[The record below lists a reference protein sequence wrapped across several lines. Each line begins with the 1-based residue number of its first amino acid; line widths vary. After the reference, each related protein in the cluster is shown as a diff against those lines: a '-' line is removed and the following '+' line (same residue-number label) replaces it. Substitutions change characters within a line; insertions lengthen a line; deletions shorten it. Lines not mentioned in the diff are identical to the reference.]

1 MAKLF
6 STIILLGA
14 LQGFIVSSLLFVIKK
29 NRKSNRVLAFLILV
43 ITLASFKLYG
53 NYADWFGS
61 PILRFLAQIIPLVM
75 PMAIGP
81 LIYLYVQSIL
91 EPEFKITK
99 KQRRHFYPLL
109 IDFIPSITVF
119 IYGIGLLLKL
129 VNNNPAP
136 WGNFIDT
143 FNVYADIPRWMSI
156 TIYVWLSAKYLSAYK
171 LKHNGAL
178 NGHSVNF
185 KWLSQ
190 FIRVFMV
197 FQAIWLVYLIPYVI
211 PRYTDWM
218 LNTFDWY
225 PIYLPMAV
233 IIYWLGI
240 KGYVMSQRQIISDKK
255 SSSNTALSADLV
267 EQVIA
272 SLTKTMDV
280 GKAYLNPSL
289 NLAIMAET
297 TSFAQRVISTVLNQ
311 HMQISFNDYVNGYRV
326 NECKK
331 RMGQPDMNN
340 LTIAGVALEC
350 GFSSQATFQRVFK
363 ASTGLTPK
371 EYISKK
377 AQTGEN
383 NAQIVF

>member
-43 ITLASFKLYG
+43 ITLASFNLYG